1 MGAAASTP
9 GGGALSVNEI
19 ASAMRAAGWPEDA
32 IPVGITVALAESGGN
47 PRAVNRANR
56 NGSVDYG
63 LFQINTVHGSLL
75 SRGDKFNPVDNARM
89 ALTVYK
95 QAGNSWKP
103 WSTYNAKSNVK
114 YESAVQL
121 GLIDDINKGLITG
134 IAGTAA
140 GMKQAGD
147 VVTSAT
153 TGVGQVM
160 ETLTSPVLWK
170 RLLLVLLAIFLI
182 IVGTVVLL
190 RKPLMEGGVK
200 LATKGLIDTKGLV

>member
-1 MGAAASTP
+1 MATAASTST
-9 GGGALSVNEI
+9 GGTLSVAQI

-32 IPVGITVALAESGGN
+32 IPTGIAIVLAESGGN
-47 PRAVNRANR
+47 PRAVNTANR

-103 WSTYNAKSNVK
+103 WSTFNSGK
-114 YESAVQL
+114 YKDFNSAVAGFGFL
-121 GLIDDINKGLITG
+121 DDVAIDVARGAVG
-134 IAGTAA
+134 AA
-140 GMKQAGD
+140 QTVKQ
-147 VVTSAT
+147 AT
-153 TGVGQVM
+153 TGVQQVM
-160 ETLTSPVLWK
+160 EVVTSPTLWM
-170 RLLLVLLAIFLI
+170 RVLLVLLAIFLI

-190 RKPLMEGGVK
+190 RKPIAQAGSMGAKAGIK
-200 LATKGLIDTKGLV
+200 FATKGLVNV

>member
-1 MGAAASTP
+1 MATAASTP

-75 SRGDKFNPVDNARM
+75 SQGDKFNPVDNARM
-89 ALTVYK
+89 ALTVYR

-103 WSTYNAKSNVK
+103 WSAYNNGSNKK
-114 YESAVQL
+114 YVSAVA
-121 GLIDDINKGLITG
+121 GFGFPVDVTIDVAKGVIGGVQTV
-134 IAGTAA
+134 
-140 GMKQAGD
+140 KQATGGVQQVID
-147 VVTSAT
+147 VA
-153 TGVGQVM
+153 
-160 ETLTSPVLWK
+160 TSPTLWMRVLI
-170 RLLLVLLAIFLI
+170 VLLAIFLI
-182 IVGTVVLL
+182 IIGTVVLL
-190 RKPLMEGGVK
+190 RDPIAKASSVGAKAGIK
-200 LATKGLIDTKGLV
+200 FATKGLVNV